1 MSHTRIK
8 PVTIAVLLAAGMGS
22 RLGSLTCDAPKCL
35 TEINGQPFIERLV
48 HALRRNGIKRLIVV
62 VGYLDECVR
71 DYLDGMRDEMQ
82 IEFVAN
88 PKFRT
93 TNNIY
98 SLWLVREIVQEP
110 FMLVECDLVFEPEL
124 LGAMTRP
131 DRIAVSERLPW
142 MNGSLVTIDS
152 LHQVTALHVGGD
164 LSAWRTA
171 FKTVNIY
178 SFSLSTWGRVSER
191 LERHVEAGRKGGYY
205 ETVIAELIAEGGIS
219 LEAVFFDEQRW
230 YEVDTL
236 EDLREAELL
245 FPVAQDNSL
254 PVFA

>member
-1 MSHTRIK
+1 MNQTSSE
-8 PVTIAVLLAAGMGS
+8 PVTTAVLLAAGTGS
-22 RLGSLTCDAPKCL
+22 RLGALTCDAPKCL
-35 TEINGQPFIERLV
+35 TEINGQPFVERLV
-48 HALRRNGIKRLIVV
+48 HALRRNGIRRLVVV

-71 DYLDGMRDEMQ
+71 DYLDGMRDEMR

-88 PKFRT
+88 PKFKT

-124 LGAMTRP
+124 LGAMTEP
-131 DRIAVSERLPW
+131 DTIAVSERLPW
-142 MNGSLVTIDS
+142 MNGSLVTIDARDRVTG
-152 LHQVTALHVGGD
+152 LHAGGD
-164 LSAWRTA
+164 WSDARAA

-178 SFSLSTWGRVSER
+178 SFSLSTWGRVTER

-205 ETVIAELIAEGGIS
+205 ETVIAELIREDAI
-219 LEAVFFDEQRW
+219 LMKAVFFDEQLW

>member
-1 MSHTRIK
+1 MNRTQSRLVKT
-8 PVTIAVLLAAGMGS
+8 AVLLAAGTGS
-22 RLGSLTCDAPKCL
+22 RLASLTCDAPKCL
-35 TEINGQPFIERLV
+35 TEINGQPFVERLV
-48 HALRRNGIKRLIVV
+48 HALRRNGIQRLVVV
-62 VGYLDECVR
+62 VGHLDECIR
-71 DYLDGMRDEMQ
+71 EYLDGMGEEMR

-98 SLWLVREIVQEP
+98 SLWLVREVVQEP

-142 MNGSLVTIDS
+142 MNGSLVTVDS
-152 LHQVTALHVGGD
+152 LEQVTALHAGD
-164 LSAWRTA
+164 ELPDGLAA

-205 ETVIAELIAEGGIS
+205 ETVIAELIAEGGIA
-219 LEAVFFDEQRW
+219 LEAVFFDEQSW

-245 FPVAQDNSL
+245 FPDAQDNSL